1 MIYLS
6 IRQYLSYGWKKWIG
20 GIFIIFILAVGLK
33 YLVIADFLPKY
44 KTLIFKDY
52 IFSALSYPLY
62 SICAVPL
69 LYSYLVYDI
78 VTRDYE
84 GGYVS
89 FIVSRIENRTTYF
102 ISKFILIVLTANIF
116 FFINLGILTITAML
130 FRLPLHGISYY
141 PTLKFST
148 ELGLNTGSIFLIQ
161 YSIYVIG
168 LTAIGMIVL
177 TISLLFNSGTYS
189 IIAVVMLMIQGR
201 EAFFNNELIL
211 KWSPVSQMVLAKHYP
226 FYFYNYG
233 SYSNKSIEYYTIHY
247 SIIFYLIVII
257 IAFIVGLMRINR
269 MNLSKK
275 SGG

>member
-1 MIYLS
+1 VIYLS
-6 IRQYLSYGWKKWIG
+6 IRQYLSYSWKKWLAS
-20 GIFIIFILAVGLK
+20 IFIIFILAVGLK
-33 YLVIADFLPKY
+33 YLVIVDFLPKY

-52 IFSALSYPLY
+52 IFSSLSYPLY
-62 SICAVPL
+62 CICAVPL

-89 FIVSRIENRTTYF
+89 FIVSRIENRATYF

-116 FFINLGILTITAML
+116 FFINSGILTITAML
-130 FRLPLHGISYY
+130 FRLPFHGISYY

-168 LTAIGMIVL
+168 LIAIGMIVL
-177 TISLLFNSGTYS
+177 TISLLFNSGIYS
-189 IIAVVMLMIQGR
+189 IIAIVMLMIQGR
-201 EAFFNNELIL
+201 EAFFNDESIL
-211 KWSPVSQMVLAKHYP
+211 KWSPVSQLALSKHYP

-233 SYSNKSIEYYTIHY
+233 SYSNKNIESYTIHY
-247 SIIFYLIVII
+247 SIIFYLIIII
-257 IAFIVGLMRINR
+257 IAFIVGFMRINR